1 MSRAAAK
8 RAAAVV
14 KAEPNR
20 ALQNSSTAPPAR
32 ASNSPD
38 GSVAATVDFVGSTTA
53 RYGRS
58 DAPTP
63 SEHLT
68 AEPDLLF
75 REIRPVIRAQPS
87 LAMGSPAK
95 AEESFLQ
102 SSFRDIGKH
111 LKNCND
117 TLGELQQLGVSHEV
131 QLPEL
136 VLVGDQSAGK
146 SSLMSGLAH
155 LNLPRSEGTC
165 TRCPLHIRVSKNSE
179 WSCRVWLR
187 KNYFYDPPRDRDV
200 VESDITDKDPF
211 FPWKLRRAT
220 VVQEFKTM
228 HDSDEIEEVLRWAQI
243 AILNDDTH
251 YASFVPKL
259 GTTARTIPVEQ
270 AAETT
275 AAKFSPNVVALEIKG
290 PGLPD
295 LSFYDMPGIFENPAD
310 AKDDYLVNVV
320 QNLTKSY
327 MSHPSAIII
336 CAMPMN
342 SDAENSSS
350 FRLTRKLAATNRTI
364 GVLTKADLLPE
375 GNHDQWLNIMKG
387 EAHVTGLGYFIT
399 SRPPNKDLEDLI
411 KWESNVFEQGSNAN
425 WPDSFHRF
433 TSRSGVEKLIAFL
446 SEKLGEEFQKR
457 QVCSSSPY
465 KHQVRLPMIRDKVTD
480 HLKKINKQLKSL
492 PDLPENVPLE
502 IQTGLHKFS
511 ERSAAKTDEFIKH
524 FNQLPQ
530 NFLACLLKIKPK
542 FVLKDRWDSPVVE
555 ISDDDSEIGVA
566 GRLATPKRVTSCS
579 NTPSKRQKM
588 ANGNGY
594 VKAEDEALP
603 IAMPMTPR
611 TRREEALPEPFSEF
625 RNIGRGFRTLREVH
639 DDIRM
644 KTNAGMPERHSDDV
658 YINLIQGAIEPW
670 KLPMEAFLKETMRTL
685 QERLD
690 EALNAALANLKKR
703 SVYKETQKRVR
714 ECLREHRQEA
724 HSALVQ
730 LYEDEKA
737 RFLTFNEDA
746 LGRYKREEHEA
757 LVEFRTRMR
766 VEARIVR
773 RQEMDDAAWKK
784 KFDAEAAKLGP
795 DKFARELKVI
805 AYVRGY
811 YRLAA
816 YRFADAVAQRIMCR
830 MIPSIRLKLY
840 CVDEMLGLRGPNAN
854 QIYMALVEED
864 ANTAANREAY
874 KSEKIKFEKAL
885 ESIRRLDA
893 RRAGAGS
900 SAVDFEE
907 STQAVTGGENGAME
921 GVGEDDAVDISMDE
935 A

>member
-1 MSRAAAK
+1 MPRAAAK
-8 RAAAVV
+8 RSSGAIV
-14 KAEPNR
+14 KPEPR
-20 ALQNSSTAPPAR
+20 TLQNSSATPPIR
-32 ASNSPD
+32 VSNSPEA
-38 GSVAATVDFVGSTTA
+38 SVAGTVDFAGSTA

-63 SEHLT
+63 SERLMT
-68 AEPDLLF
+68 EPDLLL
-75 REIRPVIRAQPS
+75 REIRPVIRGQGP
-87 LAMGSPAK
+87 AMGSPSK
-95 AEESFLQ
+95 TEESFLQ

-187 KNYFYDPPRDRDV
+187 KNYYYDPPRDRDV
-200 VESDITDKDPF
+200 VESDITDEDPF
-211 FPWKLRRAT
+211 FPWKMRRAT
-220 VVQEFKTM
+220 SILEFKTM
-228 HDSDEIEEVLRWAQI
+228 HDSHEIEEVLRWAQI
-243 AILNDDTH
+243 AILNDDKH
-251 YASFVPKL
+251 HASFVPKS
-259 GTTARTIPVEQ
+259 GTTARNIPVEQ

-320 QNLTKSY
+320 RNLTKSY

-399 SRPPNKDLEDLI
+399 SRPPNKDLEDLM

-425 WPDSFHRF
+425 WPDSFHPF
-433 TSRSGVEKLIAFL
+433 TSRCGVEKLIAFL

-457 QVCSSSPY
+457 QVSLYNPL
-465 KHQVRLPMIRDKVTD
+465 VIRLPMIRDKVTD

-492 PDLPENVPLE
+492 PELPDNVPLE
-502 IQTGLHKFS
+502 IQIGLNKFA
-511 ERSAAKTDEFIKH
+511 ERSAAKMDEFIKH
-524 FNQLPQ
+524 FTQLPKD
-530 NFLACLLKIKPK
+530 FLACLLAIKPK
-542 FVLKDRWDSPVVE
+542 FTLKDRSDSPVVE
-555 ISDDDSEIGVA
+555 ISDDDESSSVA
-566 GRLATPKRVTSCS
+566 GRTATPKRVASCH
-579 NTPSKRQKM
+579 NTPAKRQRM
-588 ANGNGY
+588 TANGNGY
-594 VKAEDEALP
+594 IKAEDEALP
-603 IAMPMTPR
+603 IALPVTPTPR
-611 TRREEALPEPFSEF
+611 AREEALPEPFYEF
-625 RNIGRGFRTLREVH
+625 RAIGRGFRTLRQVH
-639 DDIRM
+639 DDIQK
-644 KTNAGMPERHSDDV
+644 KTTAGMPDKYSDDV
-658 YINLIQGAIEPW
+658 EIDLIQEAIEPW
-670 KLPMEAFLKETMRTL
+670 KLPMEAFLKETMRIL
-685 QERLD
+685 QEKLED
-690 EALNAALANLKKR
+690 ALSVALANLKKR

-714 ECLREHRQEA
+714 DCLKEHRQQVYSE
-724 HSALVQ
+724 LLQ
-730 LYEDEKA
+730 LYDDEKA
-737 RFLTFNEDA
+737 RLLTFNKDA
-746 LGRYKREEHEA
+746 FDRYRREELET
-757 LVEFRTRMR
+757 LVEFRTQKR
-766 VEARIVR
+766 VEARMAPR
-773 RQEMDDAAWKK
+773 REVDDAAWKK
-784 KFDAEAAKLGP
+784 KLDAEAAKLGP

-805 AYVRGY
+805 AYIRGY

-816 YRFADAVAQRIMCR
+816 YRFADAVVQRILCR

-840 CVDEMLGLRGPNAN
+840 CVDEMLGLRGPKA
-854 QIYMALVEED
+854 QEIYMSLVEED

-874 KSEKIKFEKAL
+874 KSEKSKFEKAL

-893 RRAGAGS
+893 RRAGQTRGCGGG
-900 SAVDFEE
+900 DFEE
-907 STQAVTGGENGAME
+907 SMRTVAGGENGAME
-921 GVGEDDAVDISMDE
+921 GGDDGVDVSMDE